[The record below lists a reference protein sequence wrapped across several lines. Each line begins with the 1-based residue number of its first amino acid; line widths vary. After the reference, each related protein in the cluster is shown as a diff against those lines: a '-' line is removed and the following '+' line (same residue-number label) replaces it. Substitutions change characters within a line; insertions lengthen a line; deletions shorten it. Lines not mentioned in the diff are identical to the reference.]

1 MANESAVSAVT
12 VESSGNWLEPDSW
25 IVTNGSI
32 PFTVFVMPQLEP
44 FRYVDIVLSIV
55 VVIESGLCAL
65 TILLN
70 KVLMRSNIAILVALL
85 FIAYVVLN
93 FGILAN
99 QLITLIYF
107 KQEDEFLA
115 TGSLCFLKWVLLAC
129 GGAFVIDIS
138 FLIAFD
144 RCAASVFG
152 LSFYHCR
159 KRWWLFAK
167 MILVSLH
174 LVSITLRLGVDWLQ
188 DDFALC
194 TVVELVKW
202 EGFLFVRVE
211 YNALIT
217 ATLVMYVFGII
228 WGRHNVRRHSSR
240 ESIAATRKAQ
250 LRQKMLV
257 TLTLSFFLSS
267 FSFVAT
273 SVIVVISAYVQDKS
287 SLLAVLKFLCLN
299 SIGSF
304 LSINLLLIRT
314 KQIRQAIVGLCVKK
328 RPAIRDSLTTF
339 GVAVTNDQMSISQL
353 WFG

>member
-1 MANESAVSAVT
+1 MVNESAVSAVT
-12 VESSGNWLEPDSW
+12 VASNGSWLEPDSSALSNES
-25 IVTNGSI
+25 V
-32 PFTVFVMPQLEP
+32 PFVVLLMPQLEP
-44 FRYVDIVLSIV
+44 FRYADIVLSIV

-70 KVLMRSNIAILVALL
+70 KMLMQSNIAILVALL
-85 FIAYVVLN
+85 FIAYIVLN
-93 FGILAN
+93 FGILVNHSLALN
-99 QLITLIYF
+99 YF

-129 GGAFVIDIS
+129 GGAFVIDVS

-144 RCAASVFG
+144 RCAGSMFD
-152 LSFYHCR
+152 LSSYHCG

-167 MILVSLH
+167 MALISIH
-174 LVSITLRLGVDWLQ
+174 LISITLRLGAWLQ

-194 TVVELVKW
+194 TVVELTKW
-202 EGFLFVRVE
+202 ESFLFVRVE

-228 WGRHNVRRHSSR
+228 WARHNVRKYTNQ
-240 ESIAATRKAQ
+240 ESIAATSKAQ

-273 SVIVVISAYVQDKS
+273 SVTVVISEYVQDES
-287 SLLAVLKFLCLN
+287 TLLAVLKFLCLN

-304 LSINLLLIRT
+304 LSINLLLVRT
-314 KQIRQAIVGLCVKK
+314 KQIRQAIVGLCIKK
-328 RPAIRDSLTTF
+328 RPVVRDSLSAF
-339 GVAVTNDQMSISQL
+339 RAAMANDQLSISQL